1 MTQKDARRRAL
12 QRQIER
18 LDGRLATLNQTSE
31 RLTRWRLFL
40 FLGAVGASLLI
51 LWQWGALAWV
61 GGTAVALLP
70 FIWSVRAHRL
80 VENGRSC
87 YAVWRQIKQT
97 HLARM
102 DLDWQNIPPAPPV
115 PPRLDHPFALDLDL
129 IGDHSLLQL
138 LDTAVSHDGG
148 QRLQQWLLDT
158 DPQLATI
165 QSRQPLV
172 EELAAMPRFRDKLAL
187 HATLAAD
194 DTAEKWPIQRLLD
207 WLKAGDAGT
216 SLRPTLWLLSGLALL
231 NLALL
236 GLNLVG
242 LLPSLWPVSWLLYG
256 LLFVSRM
263 QAVAPLFSDAYFLE
277 TSLRR
282 LGEVFGFLEGY
293 RYGERERVRQLCAP
307 FLDPAERP
315 SRHLRAATLVL
326 TMAGLRQ
333 NPFLWLLLNG
343 FVPWDFFAAYQ
354 LERRRAAL
362 SQRLPGWLDG
372 WFELEALN
380 SLATFA
386 YLNPDAPF
394 PMLTTQTDAPP
405 LWGTAVGHPLIPDA
419 TRVCNDFRIDNLGE
433 LAIITGSNMAGKS
446 SFLRALGVNLVLANC
461 GGPVLADAFQAR
473 LCRLYTSIRVADSV
487 TDGFSYFYAEVRR
500 LQGLL
505 AALGE
510 GDERPLCFLID
521 EIFRGTNN
529 RERLIGSRSFARAL
543 VGGHGIGLIAT
554 HDLELVKLADESAAI
569 RNYHFRDDVADGQM
583 TFDYTLRP
591 GPCPTTNALKIMRLA
606 GLPVERD

>member
-1 MTQKDARRRAL
+1 MTQKDARLRAL
-12 QRQIER
+12 RRQIER
-18 LDGRLATLNQTSE
+18 LDGRLTLLNQASD
-31 RLTRWRLFL
+31 RLVRWRLVL
-40 FLGAVGASLLI
+40 FLAAVGVSVLT
-51 LWQWGALAWV
+51 LWQWGALAWA
-61 GGTAVALLP
+61 GATAVALLP

-80 VENGRSC
+80 VENGRSR
-87 YAVWRQIKQT
+87 YTLWRQIKQT
-97 HLARM
+97 HVARM
-102 DLDWQNIPPAPPV
+102 TLDWANIPAASPL

-138 LDTAVSHDGG
+138 LDTAVSHDGSH
-148 QRLQQWLLDT
+148 RLQTWLLDT
-158 DPQLATI
+158 EPQLATI

-172 EELAAMPRFRDKLAL
+172 GELAAMPRFRDKLAL

-207 WLKAGDAGT
+207 WLKAGDEGA
-216 SLRPTLWLLSGLALL
+216 SLRPTLWLLGGLALL
-231 NLALL
+231 NLTLL
-236 GLNLVG
+236 GLNLAG
-242 LLPSLWPVSWLLYG
+242 LLPALWPVSWLLYG
-256 LLFVSRM
+256 LVFVSRM
-263 QAVAPLFSDAYFLE
+263 QAVAPLFNDAYFLE

-293 RYGERERVRQLCAP
+293 RYGERARVRQLCAP

-343 FVPWDFFAAYQ
+343 FVPWDFVAAYL

-362 SQRLPGWLDG
+362 RQRLPGWLDC

-394 PMLTTQTDAPP
+394 PTLTTEKDAPP
-405 LWGTAVGHPLIPDA
+405 LRGTAVGHPLIPDA
-419 TRVCNDFRIDNLGE
+419 VRVCNDFRIANIGE
-433 LAIITGSNMAGKS
+433 LALVTGSNMAGKS

-461 GGPVLADAFQAR
+461 GGPVVADVFEAR

-510 GDERPLCFLID
+510 GDERPLFFLID

-543 VGGHGIGLIAT
+543 VGGHGVGLIAT

-606 GLPVERD
+606 GLPVENA